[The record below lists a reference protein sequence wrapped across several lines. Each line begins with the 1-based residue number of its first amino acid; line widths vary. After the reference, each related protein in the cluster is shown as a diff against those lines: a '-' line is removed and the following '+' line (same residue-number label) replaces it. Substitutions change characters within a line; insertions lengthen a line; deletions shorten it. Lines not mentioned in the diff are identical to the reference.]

1 MTGSISV
8 VASAPESAAEW
19 VELGSW
25 RRVGL
30 GRSVVG
36 VAGLA
41 ALYYGSAKL
50 GYALA
55 FAGPVAAVIWL
66 PVGVAVAF
74 LAIFGLRYWPGALI
88 GDLLANNY
96 LALPVAGALGQTVGN
111 LCEVV
116 IAAWLIRRLM
126 RVGDPLDRV
135 AGVGGLVVCLAAG
148 TLVSATVGPLSL
160 LASGA
165 VSGGSLLSVMRTWWL
180 GDLCGALVVVP
191 LALAWRRLPGLRLP
205 QKRVGEAF
213 LLLALVVAV
222 SAIAARAGEPY
233 TYLVFPVLA
242 SAVLRF
248 GARGG
253 TLALLVTVSVLIWVT
268 TREHPFSA
276 DSLTLSVTSTQLFV
290 AVAAV
295 SVLLLAAVLSE
306 KRVLADELGASR
318 ARAVHAA
325 ESERRRVERDLHD
338 GAQQRLLALAA
349 HLSLAGDTA
358 SERELQLA
366 IDELR
371 ELTHGMHPTVLRELG
386 LAGAVR
392 TLAARSAVP
401 ATLVELPSQR
411 VDERAEAAAYFVVTE
426 AVANVQKHAD
436 AGSILI
442 GIRYAFPMLEVR
454 VTDDGRGGAV
464 ERPGSGLAG
473 VRERVESLDG
483 EFAVRSS
490 ALGTSI
496 SATIPAYPA

>member
-1 MTGSISV
+1 M
-8 VASAPESAAEW
+8 VASAPESAADW
-19 VELGSW
+19 VAVGSW
-25 RRVGL
+25 RRLGL
-30 GRSVVG
+30 GRYLLG

-41 ALYYGSAKL
+41 GLYYGSAKL
-50 GYALA
+50 GYALS

-66 PVGVAVAF
+66 PVGVGVAF

-126 RVGDPLDRV
+126 RAGEPLERT
-135 AGVGGLVVCLAAG
+135 AGVGGLVLCLAAG

-160 LASGA
+160 LAAGA
-165 VSGGSLLSVMRTWWL
+165 VSSGSLLSVMRTWWL
-180 GDLCGALVVVP
+180 GDFCGALVVVP
-191 LALAWRRLPGLRLP
+191 LALAWRRLPSVRLS
-205 QKRVGEAF
+205 RRRAGEAV
-213 LLLALVVAV
+213 LLLALILAV
-222 SAIAARAGEPY
+222 SAVAARAGEPF

-242 SAVLRF
+242 WAVLRF

-253 TLALLVTVSVLIWVT
+253 TLALLVTVSVMIWMT

-276 DSLTLSVTSTQLFV
+276 DSFTRSVTSTQLFV

-306 KRVLADELGASR
+306 KHVLADQLGASR

-349 HLSLAGDTA
+349 HLSLAGDSA
-358 SERELQLA
+358 SERELNLA

-392 TLAARSAVP
+392 SLAARSAVP
-401 ATLVELPSQR
+401 ATLADLPSR
-411 VDERAEAAAYFVVTE
+411 RLDDAAEAAAYFVVTE
-426 AVANVQKHAD
+426 AVANVQKHAG
-436 AGSILI
+436 ASSILI
-442 GIRYAFPMLEVR
+442 AVRYAFPSLALEI
-454 VTDDGRGGAV
+454 TDDGRGGAV

-483 EFAVRSS
+483 DFSVRSS
-490 ALGTSI
+490 TRGTTI
-496 SATIPAYPA
+496 SATIPASPA